1 MEPWSFCEYVV
12 TCLVEGLHK
21 VAYRAVNYD
30 NLRYPLRQKMKT
42 WLSFATIFRYY
53 MGLDPEAA
61 EDQLILNVNFITQSA
76 PDIQKKLQKLE
87 AGP

>member
-1 MEPWSFCEYVV
+1 
-12 TCLVEGLHK
+12 
-21 VAYRAVNYD
+21 
-30 NLRYPLRQKMKT
+30 MKI
-42 WLSFATIFRYY
+42 WLSFAAIFRYY

-76 PDIQKKLQKLE
+76 PNIQKKLQKLE